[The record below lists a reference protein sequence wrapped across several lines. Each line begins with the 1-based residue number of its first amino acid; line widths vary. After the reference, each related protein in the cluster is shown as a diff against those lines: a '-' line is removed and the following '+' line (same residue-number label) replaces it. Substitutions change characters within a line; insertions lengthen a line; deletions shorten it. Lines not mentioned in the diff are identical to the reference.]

1 MSRISDLIQELCPDG
16 VPFRALGDIAELQRG
31 QGMPRAML
39 VSEGVGAVHYGDI
52 YTQYGH
58 ATRHTINFI
67 SPGDAERLVKV
78 YPGDV
83 IVTNTSEN
91 IEDVCSSLAWL
102 GEGSIVTG
110 GHSTVIRSQMDASFV
125 SYWFRSS
132 EFAKL
137 KRKLATGTKVI
148 EITANS
154 LKKVRIPVP
163 PIEVQREIVRI
174 LDQFTQLEAEL
185 EAELERRRLQFEH
198 YRDSLMTFTEGGR
211 WTTMGEVGYFFG
223 GLTGKTKQDF
233 GRGQSKFITYMD
245 VFHHPGLQT
254 GGSGDVLILDRE
266 KQNLVHRGDVLFTG
280 SSESRE
286 EVGLTAV
293 ILEEPETDTYLNSFC
308 IGFRFNRPELFDL
321 QFLKFLLRSSA
332 VRRQLMR
339 SANGV
344 TRINLS
350 RVRLNSIRLPL
361 IDVDE
366 QRTISQTLSA
376 LEQLTFGV
384 TTGIP
389 AEIAARRKQ
398 YEYYRDQL
406 LTFKELPA

>member
-1 MSRISDLIQELCPDG
+1 MSRINELIEELCPDG

-78 YPGDV
+78 FPGDV

-102 GEGSIVTG
+102 GEDSIVTG

-185 EAELERRRLQFEH
+185 EAELERRRLQFETVRKAVLTRGLTSCETLRLGDIATVKTGSVVSKSMIRENPGE
-198 YRDSLMTFTEGGR
+198 YPVINSGREPLGFISRYNTVDDPLGVTSRGAGVGSITWCEGK
-211 WTTMGEVGYFFG
+211 YFRG
-223 GLTGKTKQDF
+223 GLNYSVSINDETHCLPRFLYYVLLDSEVKIKRLCSYDGIPALNKVNLERLEVCVPSLPVQFEVISLLDNLEKLIKGLDF
-233 GRGQSKFITYMD
+233 G
-245 VFHHPGLQT
+245 L
-254 GGSGDVLILDRE
+254 
-266 KQNLVHRGDVLFTG
+266 
-280 SSESRE
+280 
-286 EVGLTAV
+286 
-293 ILEEPETDTYLNSFC
+293 
-308 IGFRFNRPELFDL
+308 
-321 QFLKFLLRSSA
+321 
-332 VRRQLMR
+332 
-339 SANGV
+339 
-344 TRINLS
+344 
-350 RVRLNSIRLPL
+350 
-361 IDVDE
+361 
-366 QRTISQTLSA
+366 
-376 LEQLTFGV
+376 
-384 TTGIP
+384 P

-398 YEYYRDQL
+398 YEYYRDKL